1 MRRRQDLCNAYK
13 KIWVKGLPFKITFF
27 MWKVWRNKLPLDDF
41 FRRLG
46 YLMASKCWC
55 CVNPMEE
62 TVQQLFFTSY
72 AANRVWSY
80 FLSDAGIA
88 VEGITFHRDVIK
100 Y

>member
-1 MRRRQDLCNAYK
+1 
-13 KIWVKGLPFKITFF
+13 
-27 MWKVWRNKLPLDDF
+27 
-41 FRRLG
+41 
-46 YLMASKCWC
+46 MASKCWC

-88 VEGITFHRDVIK
+88 VEGITFHQDVIK
-100 Y
+100 YWTVNVIPRLQPILQALQSIIVWELSKRRNSYKHGNQSL